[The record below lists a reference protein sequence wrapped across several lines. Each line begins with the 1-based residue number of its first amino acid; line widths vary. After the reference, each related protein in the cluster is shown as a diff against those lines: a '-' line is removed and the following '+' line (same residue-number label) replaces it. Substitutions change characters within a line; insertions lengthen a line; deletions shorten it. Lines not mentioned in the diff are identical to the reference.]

1 MVLNS
6 TKDKSLPGTTAPNQF
21 IPSLILPGL
30 LLRMPRA
37 TFLPGAG
44 AAGLLSSFSLL
55 ILVIITATAKVSQG
69 QSFIF

>member
-1 MVLNS
+1 MKL
-6 TKDKSLPGTTAPNQF
+6 KSLPGITRPNQF
-21 IPSLILPGL
+21 MPILIFPGL

-55 ILVIITATAKVSQG
+55 ILVIITAAARVSQG